1 MYSEIFKMELFM
13 GVNFC
18 SQESSSG
25 PDSFLE
31 PEIIWFAQISQKI
44 LHKPTWNCHETS
56 TEQFL
61 FLEKCVCFLTTLY
74 VLHGLFYKVCR

>member
-31 PEIIWFAQISQKI
+31 PE
-44 LHKPTWNCHETS
+44 
-56 TEQFL
+56 
-61 FLEKCVCFLTTLY
+61 TTKMVERSVML
-74 VLHGLFYKVCR
+74 